1 MFKLLALGAVFIS
14 LVGCQTGVFI
24 RESPAAM
31 TDIRKAFVVIFGEP
45 RSTSYNGQELISKF
59 HDKRNRIEEGLDKAK
74 TRYFTKL
81 TILGDRRPFQIKVE
95 VFQEVKISGQQ
106 YEVIDEDID
115 MARKTAQ
122 KLEDV
127 LNQSL
132 KNRNVIDDFRAF

>member
-1 MFKLLALGAVFIS
+1 MLKQILLTAFII
-14 LVGCQTGVFI
+14 LITGCQTGVFI

-31 TDIRKAFVVIFGEP
+31 TDIRKAFVVLFGDP

-59 HDKRNRIEEGLDKAK
+59 HDKRNRVEEGLEKAK

-95 VFQEVKISGQQ
+95 VFQEVKVSGQQ
-106 YEVIDEDID
+106 YEIIDEDME

-122 KLEDV
+122 KLEEV